1 MEHRAPKL
9 RLAFLQGEPSHHA
22 WESLP
27 VFVNMQIPGPH
38 PHLLE
43 LESLG
48 TRRWNLHFIQIAQG
62 HVILTALFS
71 SLRHRWTMNW
81 NEGPAWCRETSQ
93 GWGGRAKEAGGGLVP
108 PKTYTQGAHKSPGAS
123 SGSTSW
129 FPASTLPRNRQCS
142 SVPLLMNKR
151 QPRNGQMG
159 HCPEAEEGSSQKPT
173 GI

>member
-1 MEHRAPKL
+1 M
-9 RLAFLQGEPSHHA
+9 FLQGGPSHHA

-27 VFVNMQIPGPH
+27 VFVKMQIPGPH

-62 HVILTALFS
+62 HVILIALFS

-81 NEGPAWCRETSQ
+81 NEGPAWCSETSQ

-108 PKTYTQGAHKSPGAS
+108 EDLHSRRPQISRCLFRLHFL
-123 SGSTSW
+123 
-129 FPASTLPRNRQCS
+129 FPASTLPRNHQCS
-142 SVPLLMNKR
+142 SVPLLMSKR
-151 QPRNGQMG
+151 QPRIGQMG
-159 HCPEAEEGSSQKPT
+159 HCPEAEEGSSQKCT
-173 GI
+173 SI